1 MNHSRLFTENTV
13 QASHNAASGRFS
25 RGKHLV
31 LGVVGSIALGIGCF
45 LAPATTAQAQSP
57 KIPSPSHKALFKES
71 SQAKLQESLKE
82 SLSGTNA
89 RLLLPGKPRGT
100 GMYSLAKSVR
110 RHAWKSGEYET
121 GAIYIKTRER
131 FVLGKG
137 SRSFQSSGIMGSLDG
152 INVKAIKPV
161 SPWHNSGSLAASDD
175 FGMGRIYEVQ
185 FQAGMDVLRACEELS
200 RNPEI
205 EYAEPIPIHQLLQ
218 TDRVRPRDPLY
229 SQQYQWRLIEAE
241 RAWAITRGDTN
252 VVIAICDS
260 GVDLFHEDLKDKI
273 WFNPGETGTDAMGRD
288 RRTNNVDDD
297 ANGKVDDFR
306 GWDFGGNTTSI
317 EAGAGLYRTDNDPT
331 PRPRR
336 GISSDGG
343 AFEGMNHGV
352 HVAGIAAAATDND
365 KGGAGSGF
373 NCRILALKHSI
384 DDQNSP
390 SSVFRGYEGIVYA
403 AQMRAKVVNCS
414 WGGLSFYSQ
423 TLQDMVNTATNM
435 GTLVVAAA
443 GNAATLMDDDY
454 FPASYGNILSVGAS
468 DPSDLPAS
476 FSNFGIKTTV
486 FAPGDDIFST
496 FSEEKYGTIGGTS
509 MASPMTAGLAG
520 LVIALH
526 PDWTPRQVA
535 QQIRA
540 TSDNVLQP
548 GAAERPFNFFGR
560 INMYRA
566 LNTNRTLNAASGDLT
581 PGIVL
586 DDDAIGTDNGVISD
600 MEPKRLVL
608 SFKNILSNANNVS
621 VTLVPLDPLIIALQP
636 TQQLGALNT
645 NQQKEVEFQVQ
656 LQAGALT
663 ATGVDVAEFAA
674 VVRSNNGAYINYERI
689 SIPFRLRA
697 GSAQPGLV
705 VSPVVN
711 FPTAP
716 IATNA
721 SVRITNTGNQA
732 LGVSAVTGATF
743 TGANAGEF
751 SLIGGLE
758 ALTLG
763 AGESITRQIRF
774 TPTTGAT
781 GSRTANFNVMAI
793 SNGQSTGGGTPI
805 ANGYTF
811 SAREAAYNEITT
823 SNSRFTRLGA
833 GLDDEE
839 SDVEIGFPFQFGTK
853 TYTTTKVITNGWI
866 SFGQQGTSIGETDFV
881 AFPIGH
887 PTLVAEGVVSAFG
900 HDIFMP
906 ANGSI
911 VHETQ
916 GTAPNRVFIVQW
928 KNASFVDSPY
938 APAVDANFNFQIKLY
953 ETSNRIEFHYGRMD
967 FTRGATFSLPTQ
979 VGLRGAAP
987 SDFNIRR
994 ITTADNNNWTT
1005 SVLGTDATDFARLNS
1020 FTLTVPNGYL
1030 YTYTPGDFAALS
1042 APRVTAFTRSTQ
1054 INATART
1061 GGYLGTLPTIA
1072 RGVEFGAVTVGTV
1085 RTLPVTFAN
1094 YSPNPM
1100 TITELRVSTA
1110 ANITENDFTI
1120 VDAPTLP
1127 LVLPPNSTRVLQ
1139 VRYSPTTR
1147 DNLSSLLTTSPL
1159 LANLRIVH
1167 DGVQALLPLLGSGI
1181 APNFVLRVVQEQG
1194 VDLTGGSGNFSRI
1207 DRLPSPTSPFP
1218 PLGSTAPLPPEVFV
1232 TTGTSR
1238 IIRQYSLRNFGTTP
1252 VTVTRGTFTLA
1263 TNAAVTSND
1272 FYFLTQFPFTVQP
1285 ATQQTLTLVY
1295 APKFPEEKMVD
1306 MRLFSNEAAESIARL
1321 GSRAAVPASIDVTSV
1336 LRPLTPT
1343 IINSTPQQFR
1353 FPFGTVAT
1361 NTSATRTFTLRN
1373 SSSATMS
1380 ISSIGFVGDNA
1391 GDFSV
1396 DGTPPTSI
1404 AANSTSAIVVRFR
1417 PAQAGFRTTQLTV
1430 AHNIAYGVDAVEVWG
1445 TGVAGKRLIVPIQTL
1460 ILPTAEPGTTS
1471 GTINFVL
1478 SSTGRDTVRVTSLRI
1493 VGKDASQFRF
1503 ARTIPDG
1510 TLIRNTGSST
1520 ATIFFAPDSLGVK
1533 EARVEV
1539 RSDAEFPVQF
1549 VDIRGTALV
1558 PPASATIATLDAR
1571 AGIGQEID
1579 VPITLRNARRFAPGS
1594 PIYATLRVNAS
1605 ILQPIGATPQGQVV
1619 DGQRIIPLT
1628 LQVPATTGAG
1638 DSVLTRLRFRT
1649 LLGNDV
1655 GSALRLDGVFSP
1667 NANLR
1672 AASGRLD
1679 LTDVPTA
1686 TTTTPTARLELTG
1699 RPGDALSLP
1708 IVIRNRQNIPATT
1721 PMLVQLSYNAS
1732 VLEFL
1737 NAGGIVAT
1745 SVGGGSRTITITVPR
1760 GAAADTTVTLN
1771 FRAGIG
1777 NAAAT
1782 FISLSNTILLGFPER
1797 FSQNQ
1802 IGARFTL
1809 QGLNQAGGQQL
1820 FLSPGRTLQLAS
1832 ISPNPANDMASVLYS
1847 LKDNSTVTLSL
1858 SNAAGTV
1865 VFEQTFRE
1873 QAAGEHTAR
1882 VPLTGLPSG
1891 AYLLTLRN
1899 TLDKES
1905 LTITVIR

>member
-1 MNHSRLFTENTV
+1 MNHVRPITENAL
-13 QASHNAASGRFS
+13 QASPNAASGRFS
-25 RGKHLV
+25 RVKHSV
-31 LGVVGSIALGIGCF
+31 LGVVGSIALGVAIF
-45 LAPATTAQAQSP
+45 LAPTAHAQSQNTLSSA
-57 KIPSPSHKALFKES
+57 KKASL
-71 SQAKLQESLKE
+71 QASLQESLKE
-82 SLSGTNA
+82 TLSGTNA
-89 RLLLPGKPRGT
+89 RILLPGKERGA

-161 SPWHNSGSLAASDD
+161 SAWHNSGTLAASDD
-175 FGMGRIYEVQ
+175 FGVGRIYEVQ
-185 FQAGMDVLRACEELS
+185 FEAGMDVLRACEELS
-200 RNPEI
+200 RNPEV

-260 GVDLFHEDLKDKI
+260 GVDLFHEDLKDNI
-273 WFNPGETGTDAMGRD
+273 WFNPGETGMDAMGRD
-288 RRTNNVDDD
+288 KRTNNIDDD

-317 EAGAGLYRTDNDPT
+317 EANGGVYRTDNDPT

-336 GISSDGG
+336 GLSSDGG
-343 AFEGMNHGV
+343 AFDGVNHGV
-352 HVAGIAAAATDND
+352 HVAGIAAATTDND

-373 NCRILALKHSI
+373 NCHILALKHSI
-384 DDQNSP
+384 DDANSP
-390 SSVFRGYEGIVYA
+390 RSVFRGYEGILYA

-414 WGGLSFYSQ
+414 WGGLSFYNQ
-423 TLQDMVNTATNM
+423 TLQDMINTATNM

-443 GNAATLMDDDY
+443 GNDASLMDDDY
-454 FPASYGNILSVGAS
+454 FPGSYGNVLSVGAS
-468 DPSDLPAS
+468 DPSDLPAG

-496 FSEEKYGTIGGTS
+496 FSQENYGVIGGTS

-520 LVIALH
+520 LVLSIH

-548 GAAERPFNFFGR
+548 GAAERPFNYFGR
-560 INMYRA
+560 INMFRA

-586 DDDAIGTDNGVISD
+586 EDDAISADNGVITD

-621 VTLVPLDPLIIALQP
+621 VTLVPLDPFAIALQP

-656 LQAGALT
+656 LQSAALT
-663 ATGVDVAEFAA
+663 ATGIDVTEFVA
-674 VVRSNNGAYINYERI
+674 VVRSGNYINYERI
-689 SIPFRLRA
+689 SIPLRLRS
-697 GSAQPGLV
+697 GSALPGLV

-711 FPTAP
+711 FPAAP
-716 IATNA
+716 VATLA
-721 SVRITNTGNQA
+721 TVRITNTGNQG
-732 LGVSAVTGATF
+732 LTVSNATF

-751 SLIGGLE
+751 SLATELNNVP
-758 ALTLG
+758 LG
-763 AGESITRQIRF
+763 AGEFITRSIRF

-781 GSRTANFNVMAI
+781 GSRTANFNVSAL
-793 SNGQSTGGGTPI
+793 SDGKSSGGGTPI

-811 SAREAAYNEITT
+811 SARAQAYQEITAN
-823 SNSRFTRLGA
+823 NSPFTRLGA
-833 GLDDEE
+833 GIDDEE
-839 SDVEIGFPFQFGTK
+839 FDVPLGFSFQFGAK
-853 TYTTTKVITNGWI
+853 TYTTAKVVSNGFLA
-866 SFGQQGTSIGETDFV
+866 FGQQGSSILESDFV
-881 AFPIGH
+881 TFPISH
-887 PTLVAEGVVSAFG
+887 PTYSAEGVVSAFG
-900 HDIFMP
+900 YDLFMT
-906 ANGSI
+906 ASGTI
-911 VHETQ
+911 THETQ

-928 KNASFVDSPY
+928 KNASLIDNPPP
-938 APAVDANFNFQIKLY
+938 APDANFNFQIKLY
-953 ETSNRIEFHYGRMD
+953 ETSNRIEFHYGQMS
-967 FTRGATFSLPTQ
+967 FTRGADFSSPTQ
-979 VGLRGAAP
+979 VGLRGA
-987 SDFNIRR
+987 STGDFNTRR
-994 ITTADNNNWTT
+994 VTTADNNNWTT
-1005 SVLGTDATDFARLNS
+1005 SVLGTNVTDLCRLNS

-1030 YTYTPGDFAALS
+1030 YTYTPGDFAALA
-1042 APRVTAFTRSTQ
+1042 APRVTAFTRTAQ
-1054 INATART
+1054 LNATART
-1061 GGYLGTLPTIA
+1061 GGYLGTLPTLA
-1072 RGVEFGAVTVGTV
+1072 RGVDFGAVTVGTV
-1085 RTLPVTFAN
+1085 RTLPVTLAN

-1100 TITELRVSTA
+1100 TITELRVSPA

-1120 VDAPTLP
+1120 MDAPALP
-1127 LVLPPNSTRVLQ
+1127 LVLPANSTRVLQ

-1147 DNLSSLLTTSPL
+1147 DNLSSLTTTSPL
-1159 LANLRIVH
+1159 LANVRIVH

-1181 APNFVLRVVQEQG
+1181 AQNFVLRVVQDQG
-1194 VDLTGGSGNFSRI
+1194 VDLTSGSGNFSRI
-1207 DRLPSPTSPFP
+1207 DRLPPFP
-1218 PLGSTAPLPPEVFV
+1218 PAGSTMPNPPEVFV

-1238 IIRQYSLRNFGTTP
+1238 IVRQYSVRNFGTAP
-1252 VTVTRGTFTLA
+1252 VTVTGGTFTVA

-1285 ATQQTLTLVY
+1285 ATQQTLTLVF

-1306 MRLFSNEAAESIARL
+1306 MRLFSSEAAESITRL
-1321 GSRAAVPASIDVTSV
+1321 GSRAAVPASIDVTPV
-1336 LRPLTPT
+1336 LRALTPT

-1361 NTSATRTFTLRN
+1361 NTSATRTIILRN
-1373 SSSATMS
+1373 SSTATMN

-1396 DGTPPTSI
+1396 DAPLPTMI
-1404 AANSTSAIVVRFR
+1404 ASGSTSAIVVRFR
-1417 PAQAGFRTTQLTV
+1417 PVQAGFRTTQLTV

-1445 TGVAGKRLIVPIQTL
+1445 TGVAAKRLITPIQTL
-1460 ILPTAEPGTTS
+1460 VLPSTEPLTTS
-1471 GTINFVL
+1471 NTINFTL
-1478 SSTGRDTVRVTSLRI
+1478 SSTGRDTVRITSLRI
-1493 VGKDASQFRF
+1493 VGKDSSQFRF

-1520 ATIFFAPDSLGVK
+1520 ATIFFAPDATLGVK

-1549 VDIRGTALV
+1549 VDIRGTAAA
-1558 PPASATIATLDAR
+1558 PPASATIATLDVR

-1579 VPITLRNARRFAPGS
+1579 VPVTLRNARRFTPGTQ
-1594 PIYATLRVNAS
+1594 IYATLRVNAS
-1605 ILQPIGATPQGQVV
+1605 VLQPVGTTPQGQLI
-1619 DGQRIIPLT
+1619 DGQRVIPLT
-1628 LQVPATTGAG
+1628 LQVPASTGAG
-1638 DSVLTRLRFRT
+1638 DTVLTRLRFRT

-1655 GSALRLDGVFSP
+1655 GSPLRLDGVFSP
-1667 NANLR
+1667 NASLR

-1679 LTDVPTA
+1679 LTDVPNA
-1686 TTTTPTARLELTG
+1686 TTTTPATRVELTG
-1699 RPGDALSLP
+1699 RAGDALSLP
-1708 IVIRNRQNIPATT
+1708 IVIRNRQNIPANA

-1732 VLEFL
+1732 LLEFL
-1737 NAGGIVAT
+1737 NAGGIVTT
-1745 SVGGGSRTITITVPR
+1745 SVAAGSRGITITVPR

-1777 NAAAT
+1777 NAAST
-1782 FISLSNTILLGFPER
+1782 FISLSNFISLGFPE
-1797 FSQNQ
+1797 SLVQNQ
-1802 IGARFTL
+1802 AGARFTL
-1809 QGLNQAGGQQL
+1809 QGLNQSGGQQL
-1820 FLSPGRTLQLAS
+1820 YFSSGRTLQLS
-1832 ISPNPANDMASVLYS
+1832 TVSPNPANDAASVLYS

-1873 QAAGEHTAR
+1873 QSAGEHTAR